1 MFPYASAVISKIK
14 NRNSRKREQVYFERK
29 GKTKGKHKN
38 DAKGVVKMS
47 SMSTRKDK
55 AVRHSA
61 YSALVIAL
69 QNNKN
74 NKSDF
79 AYKRQASAIGQ

>member
-1 MFPYASAVISKIK
+1 
-14 NRNSRKREQVYFERK
+14 
-29 GKTKGKHKN
+29 
-38 DAKGVVKMS
+38 MS

-79 AYKRQASAIGQ
+79 AYKRQASATGQ